1 VGCLLGVEFFS
12 CNFVWASFWVVWLF
26 FLGFWGFFCWFC
38 WLLRVSFGC
47 FWRILP
53 VYLGAPLRF
62 FNKSFITYKKKKKKK
77 RKKEEEVVGGDH
89 TP

>member
-1 VGCLLGVEFFS
+1 
-12 CNFVWASFWVVWLF
+12 
-26 FLGFWGFFCWFC
+26 
-38 WLLRVSFGC
+38 
-47 FWRILP
+47 

-62 FNKSFITYKKKKKKK
+62 FNKSFLNYKKKKKKK